1 MSNARIELKTSF
13 GGGHHS
19 VGGRLYFPAHQLD
32 DGPDRAIEFYSV
44 DEMESARKALEN
56 ALMAL
61 GSSGI
66 VPSYERP
73 SNDSLLRQRDGEL
86 TR

>member
-19 VGGRLYFPAHQLD
+19 VGGRLYVPAHQPHQLD

-44 DEMESARKALEN
+44 DEMESARKALED

-66 VPSYERP
+66 VPTSGRP
-73 SNDSLLRQRDGEL
+73 YDSLLRQRDGE
-86 TR
+86 